1 MTLQELYE
9 DMEGNY
15 PEVIK
20 RFTKE
25 ERIIKYLKKFQT
37 QPTIRLIR
45 EALEGADYELAFREV
60 HNLKGVCASLGM
72 TKLRAVAEILTE
84 ALRGGEPK
92 GDVMQMFFDVQREYD
107 KVMISLVKGF

>member
-92 GDVMQMFFDVQREYD
+92 GDVMKMFFDVQSEYD
-107 KVMISLVKGF
+107 KVMISLVKGL

>member
-92 GDVMQMFFDVQREYD
+92 GDVMKMFFDVQREYD
-107 KVMISLVKGF
+107 KVMISLVKGL

>member
-60 HNLKGVCASLGM
+60 HNLKGM

-107 KVMISLVKGF
+107 KVMISLVKGL

>member
-37 QPTIRLIR
+37 QPTIMVLR
-45 EALEGADYELAFREV
+45 EALERADYEIAFREA

-107 KVMISLVKGF
+107 KVMVTLEKGL

>member
-60 HNLKGVCASLGM
+60 HNLKGGCASRGM
-72 TKLRAVAEILTE
+72 TKLRAVAEMLTE
-84 ALRGGEPK
+84 ALR
-92 GDVMQMFFDVQREYD
+92 
-107 KVMISLVKGF
+107 